1 MNESK
6 APIILF
12 GGSFDPPH
20 TGHVELPLMA
30 ADAVGASSV
39 VFIPAGINPQKSE
52 HPPTEGR
59 HRVAMLKS
67 AIAHDS
73 RASVSTIELD
83 RPGPSYMID
92 TVEAL
97 SAELGEGHP
106 PLRLLIGADQALNF
120 NTWRRW
126 EDLEPLAEPLILPR
140 APFGPDVLPQRL
152 AEVYPEDAERWCRR
166 ILQIP
171 GLEASSTDVR
181 GALAR
186 GDPLETLVPKTVL
199 DYIRAQ
205 GLYGSGPGL
214 DRIES

>member
-1 MNESK
+1 MNDSK
-6 APIILF
+6 APVILF

-20 TGHVELPLMA
+20 TGHVELALLA
-30 ADAVGASSV
+30 ADEVGASSV

-59 HRVAMLKS
+59 HRVAMLES
-67 AIAHDS
+67 AIAHDP

-97 SAELGEGHP
+97 AAELGEGHP

-120 NTWRRW
+120 RTWRRW
-126 EDLEPLAEPLILPR
+126 EDLEPLAEPLILAREPH
-140 APFGPDVLPQRL
+140 GLDVLPQRL
-152 AEVYPEDAERWCRR
+152 AEVYPEDADRWRGR

-171 GLEASSTDVR
+171 CLKASSTDVR
-181 GALAR
+181 DALGR
-186 GDPLETLVPKTVL
+186 GESLETLVPKSVSN
-199 DYIRAQ
+199 YIRVQ
-205 GLYGSGPGL
+205 GLYGSGPARG
-214 DRIES
+214 RIET